1 MKGAAMSRF
10 RLRTPSPALV
20 ISLIALSVSLG
31 GVSYGFATGTID
43 SRELK
48 NNTVRTADLR
58 NNDVR
63 SADIRNN
70 TISSRDIRT
79 STITGG
85 DVKSNTL
92 TGRDILESSLGIVPS
107 SNTANLATRAN
118 TAGALDG
125 LVRGSASLTDGA
137 TDKDLF
143 SLNGFRVFLRCT
155 GGSTQAY
162 IQNVS
167 AGDNAS
173 GNSSDMGDT
182 DFDQSEEFSVNT
194 TSGSS
199 SPSVFTAFG
208 AKGAISGVVGIF
220 DGTNDCRANGS
231 ATG

>member
-1 MKGAAMSRF
+1 MSRF
-10 RLRTPSPALV
+10 RLRAPSPALV

-31 GVSYGFATGTID
+31 GVSYGFATGAID
-43 SRELK
+43 SREVK
-48 NNTVRTADLR
+48 NNTIRTKDLR

-63 SADIRNN
+63 STDIRNN
-70 TISSRDIRT
+70 TIGSRDIRT

-85 DVKSNTL
+85 DVKTNTL
-92 TGRDILESSLGIVPS
+92 TGRDILESSLAIVPAA
-107 SNTANLATRAN
+107 TAATAADRAN
-118 TAGALDG
+118 SAGSVDG
-125 LVRGSASLTDGA
+125 FVRGSASLTDGA
-137 TDKDLF
+137 ADKDLF

-155 GGSTQAY
+155 GGSTQAF

-182 DFDQSEEFSVNT
+182 DFDQTEEFTVNT
-194 TSGSS
+194 TTNSS

-208 AKGAISGVVGIF
+208 AKGSITGTVGIF
-220 DGTNDCRANGS
+220 DSATSCQANGS

>member
-1 MKGAAMSRF
+1 MSRF
-10 RLRTPSPALV
+10 RLRAPSPALV

-43 SRELK
+43 SREIK
-48 NNTVRTADLR
+48 NNTVRTKDLR

-63 SADIRNN
+63 SGDVRNN
-70 TISSRDIRT
+70 TLTSRDIRT

-85 DVKSNTL
+85 DVKSDTL
-92 TGRDILESSLGIVPS
+92 TGRDILESALGNVP
-107 SNTANLATRAN
+107 TATLATRAN
-118 TAGALDG
+118 SAGTTDG
-125 LVRGSASLTDGA
+125 LVRGTASLTDGA
-137 TDKDLF
+137 ADKDLF

-155 GGSTQAY
+155 GGSTQAF

-182 DFDQSEEFSVNT
+182 DFDQGEEFSVNT
-194 TSGSS
+194 TSNSS
-199 SPSVFTAFG
+199 SPSVLTAFG
-208 AKGAISGVVGIF
+208 AKGSITGTVGIF
-220 DGTNDCRANGS
+220 DGTSDCRANGS

>member
-1 MKGAAMSRF
+1 MSRF
-10 RLRTPSPALV
+10 RLRAPSPALV
-20 ISLIALSVSLG
+20 ISLVALFVSLG
-31 GVSYGFATGTID
+31 GVSWGVATGFID
-43 SRELK
+43 SREIK
-48 NNTVRTADLR
+48 NNTVRTGDLR

-63 SADIRNN
+63 STDIRNN
-70 TISSRDIRT
+70 TIGSRDIRT

-85 DVKSNTL
+85 DVKTNTL
-92 TGRDILESSLGIVPS
+92 TGRDILESSLAIVPS
-107 SNTANLATRAN
+107 SNVANIASRAN
-118 TAGALDG
+118 SAGAVDG
-125 LVRGSASLTDGA
+125 FVRGSASLTDGA
-137 TDKDLF
+137 ADKDLF

-182 DFDQSEEFSVNT
+182 DFDQNDEFSVNS

-231 ATG
+231 ASG